1 MKRWMKY
8 LAIWVVGVL
17 LILTVGRM
25 LSYLIAALSGQ
36 GAAFTLTI
44 PVLLVTVH
52 AGLLLAW
59 LKRG

>member
-8 LAIWVVGVL
+8 LIVWAISVF
-17 LILTVGRM
+17 LILMLGRM
-25 LSYLIAALSGQ
+25 LSYLIAALSGL

-44 PVLLVTVH
+44 PVLLVTLH